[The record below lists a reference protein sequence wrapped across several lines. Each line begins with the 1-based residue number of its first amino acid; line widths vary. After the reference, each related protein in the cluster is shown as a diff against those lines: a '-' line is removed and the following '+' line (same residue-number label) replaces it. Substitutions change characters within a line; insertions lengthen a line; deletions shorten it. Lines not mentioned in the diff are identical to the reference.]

1 VTANEPDVEQVAAA
15 LQLSIRLLRRQLRQS
30 QGDGDIQSQS
40 DGDIQSQG
48 DGDITLPET
57 SALALLDRGGP
68 TTPGALAKVEQISPQ
83 SMGATLAALE
93 ARGLVERQADPADGR
108 RVVMSIT
115 DAGTAALRIR
125 RTARTEQL
133 AQALSVG
140 FTTLEL
146 QQLMA
151 AAPLIERLAHN
162 L

>member
-1 VTANEPDVEQVAAA
+1 MPSDEPDVEQVAAA

-30 QGDGDIQSQS
+30 QRDGDMQSQR
-40 DGDIQSQG
+40 DGDL
-48 DGDITLPET
+48 TLPET

-83 SMGATLAALE
+83 SMGATLGALE

-115 DAGTAALRIR
+115 AAGTAALRVR
-125 RTARTEQL
+125 RTARTQQL
-133 AQALSVG
+133 AQALSAG
-140 FTTLEL
+140 FTSLEL
-146 QQLMA
+146 QQLMT